1 MKVASSYQVQQ
12 VNWQQV
18 ANKRQQRLEDAAKG
32 RMLKELRED
41 QQFEIYQAKG
51 RISAELRPELCR
63 YLGFR
68 ENALKESIKAVEES
82 EEVVS

>member
-18 ANKRQQRLEDAAKG
+18 ANKKQQRLEDAAKG

-51 RISAELRPELCR
+51 RR
-63 YLGFR
+63 LGLEQVAAPR
-68 ENALKESIKAVEES
+68 KINVKV
-82 EEVVS
+82 

>member
-18 ANKRQQRLEDAAKG
+18 ANKKQQRLEDAAKG

-51 RISAELRPELCR
+51 RRLSLNKLQRQER
-63 YLGFR
+63 
-68 ENALKESIKAVEES
+68 ST
-82 EEVVS
+82 

>member
-18 ANKRQQRLEDAAKG
+18 ANKKQQRLEDAAKG

-41 QQFEIYQAKG
+41 QQFEIYQAKS
-51 RISAELRPELCR
+51 RRLELEQVAASRKI
-63 YLGFR
+63 
-68 ENALKESIKAVEES
+68 NVKV
-82 EEVVS
+82 

>member
-18 ANKRQQRLEDAAKG
+18 ANKKQQRLEDAAKG

-51 RISAELRPELCR
+51 RRLELEQVAASRKI
-63 YLGFR
+63 
-68 ENALKESIKAVEES
+68 NVKV
-82 EEVVS
+82 

>member
-51 RISAELRPELCR
+51 RRLELERVAASR
-63 YLGFR
+63 KI
-68 ENALKESIKAVEES
+68 NVKV
-82 EEVVS
+82 